1 MNCHVRAQPT
11 SCRRLNLNVEIS
23 RLKDGEVGSV
33 MSEEE
38 AEVDE
43 EEEEENGQS
52 SITMVV
58 ANDDETD
65 LKAAVVAVDEGKES
79 DDDGSVNANDNDV
92 IIDTVPAPA
101 SVTSSST
108 VNAFDTQSARA
119 GYLTPDVHLVSP
131 PSFPKKNGGGSGSA
145 TATTNFPPCI
155 VGRYILLDQL
165 DDKPL
170 YKCVNIDNEL
180 EYTCKIVNN
189 AKETDLL
196 SIHYRVDSHDR
207 LNELVEVLV
216 GERHSYLFF
225 DKSYGDLHSYVRN
238 RRRLKEAEAASLFKQ
253 VVEAVQHCHNNGIV
267 LRDLKLRKFVFKD
280 PQRTELKLE
289 TLDDAVCV
297 DDDNDILD
305 DKHGCP
311 AYVSPEILTTNSGY
325 SGKAA
330 DMWSMGVMLYAML
343 VGRYPFHDTEHS
355 TLFNKIR
362 GGHYVIPDSIS
373 SKAKCLIRCLLRHNP
388 TERLAADDVL
398 KHPWF
403 NTTTAAAAHHH
414 HHSNHHHTSS
424 SNTSSRVLETQQTI
438 SRYQNSPTN
447 NTSLMSSLTNSQSHG
462 NASTG
467 LLNKCGDQ
475 LVPDAMGNCCKR
487 PTGWD

>member
-1 MNCHVRAQPT
+1 
-11 SCRRLNLNVEIS
+11 
-23 RLKDGEVGSV
+23 

-43 EEEEENGQS
+43 EEHGQAT
-52 SITMVV
+52 ITAPNVH
-58 ANDDETD
+58 DETD
-65 LKAAVVAVDEGKES
+65 LKPDSNG
-79 DDDGSVNANDNDV
+79 GSVAASGVDSSAV
-92 IIDTVPAPA
+92 SAAEVTVTAT
-101 SVTSSST
+101 SVP
-108 VNAFDTQSARA
+108 VNAFNQSSRA

-131 PSFPKKNGGGSGSA
+131 PSFPKKNNGGGSG
-145 TATTNFPPCI
+145 ATTNFPPCI
-155 VGRYILLDQL
+155 VGRYILLDRL

-170 YKCVNIDNEL
+170 YKCVNIDNEQ

-189 AKETDLL
+189 AKERDLL

-238 RRRLKEAEAASLFKQ
+238 RRRLKEAEAANLFKQ
-253 VVEAVQHCHNNGIV
+253 VVEAVLHCHDNNIV

-311 AYVSPEILTTNSGY
+311 AYVSPEILTTNGGY

-330 DMWSMGVMLYAML
+330 DVWSMGVMLYAML

-373 SKAKCLIRCLLRHNP
+373 SKAKCLIKCLLRHNP
-388 TERLAADDVL
+388 AERLAADDVL

-403 NTTTAAAAHHH
+403 STTTTSGGGSSHH

-424 SNTSSRVLETQQTI
+424 SNSSSSRVLETQQSL
-438 SRYQNSPTN
+438 SRHQNSSNP
-447 NTSLMSSLTNSQSHG
+447 SLSSIMTSLTNSQSHV
-462 NASTG
+462 NTSTG
-467 LLNKCGDQ
+467 LLSKFGDQ
-475 LVPDAMGNCCKR
+475 MVPDFVMGNCKR

>member
-1 MNCHVRAQPT
+1 
-11 SCRRLNLNVEIS
+11 
-23 RLKDGEVGSV
+23 

-38 AEVDE
+38 VEVDE
-43 EEEEENGQS
+43 EDHGQAT
-52 SITMVV
+52 IV
-58 ANDDETD
+58 APNVHDETD
-65 LKAAVVAVDEGKES
+65 LKPDSNGDSVTASVVA
-79 DDDGSVNANDNDV
+79 
-92 IIDTVPAPA
+92 
-101 SVTSSST
+101 SST
-108 VNAFDTQSARA
+108 VSSPEVTAVATSLPVNTFCQSSRA

-131 PSFPKKNGGGSGSA
+131 PSFPKKNNCGESA
-145 TATTNFPPCI
+145 TTTFPPCI

-170 YKCVNIDNEL
+170 YKCVNIDNEQG
-180 EYTCKIVNN
+180 YTCKIVNN
-189 AKETDLL
+189 AKEMDLL
-196 SIHYRVDSHDR
+196 SIHYRVDSHVR

-216 GERHSYLFF
+216 GEKRSYLFF

-238 RRRLKEAEAASLFKQ
+238 RRRLKEAEAAKLFKQ
-253 VVEAVQHCHNNGIV
+253 VVEAVQHCHENNIV

-297 DDDNDILD
+297 DDDNDTLD

-311 AYVSPEILTTNSGY
+311 AYVSPEILTTNGGY

-330 DMWSMGVMLYAML
+330 DVWSMGVMLYAML

-373 SKAKCLIRCLLRHNP
+373 SKAKCLIKCLLRHNP

-403 NTTTAAAAHHH
+403 STTATSGGGNSHHHHH

-424 SNTSSRVLETQQTI
+424 SNSSSRVLETQQTLN
-438 SRYQNSPTN
+438 RLQNSSN
-447 NTSLMSSLTNSQSHG
+447 QSLSPLMTSLTNSQSHV
-462 NASTG
+462 NTSTG
-467 LLNKCGDQ
+467 LLSKFGDQ
-475 LVPDAMGNCCKR
+475 MVPDFVMGSWETAKG
-487 PTGWD
+487 PLDGSKYY